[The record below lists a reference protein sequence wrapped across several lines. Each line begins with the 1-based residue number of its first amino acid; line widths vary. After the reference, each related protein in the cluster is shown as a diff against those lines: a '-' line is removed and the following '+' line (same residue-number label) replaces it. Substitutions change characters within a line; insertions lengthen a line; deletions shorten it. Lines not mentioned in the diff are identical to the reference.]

1 MKYFTNKIFFPLFV
15 ITICLA
21 TLVACGT
28 FNQNSYR
35 AMGIMEASYG
45 VGMKSAQD
53 LRVRGLIS
61 DEGRQTIL
69 DVATSY
75 AKAHN
80 ESIDDFTAYLNAED
94 PVEKERL
101 KQQYITG
108 SRVTL
113 RFYSAVMEVLAKF
126 GFNGEPVEPWF

>member
-1 MKYFTNKIFFPLFV
+1 MKRLANKFLFPLFV
-15 ITICLA
+15 ILLSMVMLT
-21 TLVACGT
+21 ACGT